1 MGDRIQARGYF
12 LECLLFTER
21 GEHGKQR
28 TVKGVKGWL
37 ALQNTGTRKRWS
49 MNSFDGVFSS

>member
-1 MGDRIQARGYF
+1 MGDRIQACGYF
-12 LECLLFTER
+12 LESLLFAEG

-37 ALQNTGTRKRWS
+37 ALQNTGTRKRCS
-49 MNSFDGVFSS
+49 TNSFDDVFS

>member
-1 MGDRIQARGYF
+1 MGDRIQACGYF
-12 LECLLFTER
+12 LESLLFAEG

-37 ALQNTGTRKRWS
+37 ALQNTGTRKRCS
-49 MNSFDGVFSS
+49 MNSFDDVFS